1 MHRERDCCSSNT
13 PHLSLIP
20 ANHQE
25 VGPDPPDQ
33 PRALLAPLS
42 PLLRLLLQWSPWNWP
57 AAYLKPWRKLTLP
70 SGSLVPD
77 RLSAFPFYCCK
88 VFTSIKREFCFPTNF
103 PSHQKFWAEFWNM
116 CLCPGVTSVPN
127 IHTDAW
133 KCSHWGMVR
142 PNKAALQNEACYL
155 SNWKLAFPMEFS
167 ETVMFMSPFKE
178 ETTLVFRFFFSV
190 VPDCSIFGKQPL
202 KFFLYFHKNRSF
214 KKLEGNNENQSRE
227 FCVLLYEFSTC
238 VDLLCLRPPSA
249 PGSELE
255 RAQGKVSSLSL
266 NSQCQLPAHL
276 KGFPLNNQSS
286 VAPEACASQMAS
298 HCVLCHIIRPGHRPG
313 PHRSPSMSLPA
324 ATWSQ

>member
-25 VGPDPPDQ
+25 VRPDPPDQ

-178 ETTLVFRFFFSV
+178 ETTLVFRFFFLLFQTALFSASNPSNFSCIFTKTDRLKNWKEIMKISPESFVFCYMSFPRVSICSASV
-190 VPDCSIFGKQPL
+190 HPQHPAVSW
-202 KFFLYFHKNRSF
+202 
-214 KKLEGNNENQSRE
+214 
-227 FCVLLYEFSTC
+227 
-238 VDLLCLRPPSA
+238 
-249 PGSELE
+249 SEL
-255 RAQGKVSSLSL
+255 
-266 NSQCQLPAHL
+266 
-276 KGFPLNNQSS
+276 KG
-286 VAPEACASQMAS
+286 
-298 HCVLCHIIRPGHRPG
+298 R
-313 PHRSPSMSLPA
+313 
-324 ATWSQ
+324 